1 MKTQLIATL
10 KSHYRDLTN
19 FSRAVAAV
27 TTRQVEKREIK
38 SAAQFLARRWFD
50 EIKPL
55 LETAQA
61 SPETLSSFSTL
72 FETLLKTSR
81 IRATKST
88 YAALVSQLMPKYEDE
103 LIHAAEIGTFSG
115 GGALSIAP
123 YLEGLSADEGSY
135 LDEAQRCLSVKALKG
150 CIVLGWCATIARIHS
165 KIADFG
171 FEKFSIAT
179 EEMTAKTYGRFKPF
193 NKKHRIE
200 SLSELQ
206 RIFDTDLLW
215 VLEYLEL
222 IDGNQH
228 QRLRFC
234 FELRNNSAHPGQAP
248 IEPENVYSFYS
259 DITKIVLKNPK
270 FAVAEASGAD

>member
-1 MKTQLIATL
+1 MKTQLVAAL
-10 KSHYRDLTN
+10 KGQARDLAALG
-19 FSRAVAAV
+19 RAVAAV
-27 TTRQVEKREIK
+27 KTRQVEKTEVK
-38 SAAQFLARRWFD
+38 AAAHSIARKWFD
-50 EIKPL
+50 EINPL
-55 LETAQA
+55 LKAAQA
-61 SPETLSSFSTL
+61 SPETLSEFSGL
-72 FETLLKTSR
+72 FEELMKTSR

-88 YAALVSQLMPKYEDE
+88 YAGLISQLMPKYQKD
-103 LIHAAEIGTFSG
+103 LIHAAEIGVFSAG
-115 GGALSIAP
+115 TSLSIAP
-123 YLEGLSADEGSY
+123 YVEGLPANEGSY

-165 KIADFG
+165 KVADIG
-171 FEKFSIAT
+171 YTKFSAAT
-179 EEMTAKTYGRFKPF
+179 DEMAGKNYGRFKPF
-193 NKKHRIE
+193 NKRHKVD

-206 RIFDTDLLW
+206 RIFDTDILW

-270 FAVAEASGAD
+270 FAIGEAP

>member
-1 MKTQLIATL
+1 MKTQLVATL
-10 KSHYRDLTN
+10 KSHCRELV
-19 FSRAVAAV
+19 SLGRAVSAV
-27 TTRQVEKREIK
+27 RTRQVEKSDVK
-38 SAAQFLARRWFD
+38 LAAHALARRWFD

-55 LETAQA
+55 LDTAQA
-61 SPETLSSFSTL
+61 PAETTSGFSAL
-72 FETLLKTSR
+72 FENLLKTSR

-88 YAALVSQLMPKYEDE
+88 YAGLISQLVPKYENE
-103 LIHAAEIGTFSG
+103 LIHAAEIGAFNSV
-115 GGALSIAP
+115 ASLSIAP
-123 YLEGLSADEGSY
+123 YLEGLPTDEGDY

-150 CIVLGWCATIARIHS
+150 CIVLGWCATISRIHS
-165 KIADFG
+165 RIAQIGYDR
-171 FEKFSIAT
+171 FSSAT
-179 EEMTAKTYGRFKPF
+179 EEMAEKNYGRFKPF
-193 NKKHRIE
+193 KKKHKVD

-206 RIFDTDLLW
+206 RIFDTDILW

-259 DITKIVLKNPK
+259 DITKIVLRNPK
-270 FAVAEASGAD
+270 FAIDETL